1 MNFENKV
8 AVVTGGGRGLGS
20 EVSLALAKLGA
31 TVFLS
36 GRTAK
41 PLDETKDAI
50 EANGGK
56 AFVYV
61 GDMADAESVNRFASE
76 VLDQHGQVD
85 VLVNNAAIGGPS
97 APMWEVEVDEWKET
111 LDINTTGP
119 FLTSRAFLPS
129 MIEKKTGS
137 IVFVGSMTGKR
148 ELLNRTAYATSKI
161 ALVGLA
167 RTLAWEVGPYGIRVN
182 IVSPGPMEG
191 ERINWVLEKQAEREN
206 ITIDAARA
214 RLTSRSPVGRFV
226 STQHVVNAIL
236 FLASEDAG
244 STTGEDLNV
253 SSGICMY

>member
-1 MNFENKV
+1 MDFKNKI

-20 EVSLALAKLGA
+20 DVGLALAKLGA
-31 TVFLS
+31 TVVLS

-41 PLDETKDAI
+41 SLDEAKDAI
-50 EANGGK
+50 EAIGGK
-56 AFVYV
+56 ASVYV

-76 VLDQHGQVD
+76 VFDKYGRVD

-97 APMWEVEVDEWKET
+97 APLWEVAVDDWKET
-111 LDINTTGP
+111 LNINTTGP

-129 MIEKKTGS
+129 MIEKKSGS

-148 ELLNRTAYATSKI
+148 ELLNRTAYAASKI
-161 ALVGLA
+161 ALVGLV

-182 IVSPGPMEG
+182 MVSPGPMEG
-191 ERINWVLEKQAEREN
+191 ARMKWVLEKQAENEN

-226 STQHVVNAIL
+226 STQDVVNAIL
-236 FLASEDAG
+236 FLASDDAS